1 MFSNKAPI
9 NVKPA
14 GGHILIDRFGPGVG
28 HLNYLAVPGVGILE
42 FLFVPVT
49 TNHFTGG
56 EFQLYL
62 TPHFCPGV
70 GNLTAIF
77 WKMPKSRPMLRLP
90 APGGLTLIGA

>member
-28 HLNYLAVPGVGILE
+28 QLNYLAVAGVGIFE
-42 FLFVPVT
+42 CLFVPVT
-49 TNHFTGG
+49 TNHFPGG

-62 TPHFCPGV
+62 TSHFCPGV

-77 WKMPKSRPMLRLP
+77 WKMSKSRPMPPLP
-90 APGGLTLIGA
+90 PPPPA